1 MEPMEFNDEILNQYE
16 PGEFR
21 RGQIVKGTVIG
32 KEEDGIVVD
41 FGGKSEGFVPEGELI
56 RPMDDYKIGE
66 ELTLQIL
73 NLNYEE
79 RSTLSEKRPIFRK
92 TMEELRKLY
101 EEGKPVK
108 ARIVSQA
115 KGGYNVVLK
124 GVVPAFLPGSH
135 SLLKREEPF
144 PREEIE
150 VLILDMAHTRRGTRI
165 VVSRKAIQER
175 KVDEFFSEKKT
186 GDVVECTVRRI
197 NPSGVEVEVSDGI
210 RGFIPRS
217 ELSYDTRIT
226 PEDVVQVGQKVTAK
240 IIELDKDRRSVVLSL
255 KQLMP
260 DPWNK
265 VEEKYPV
272 GKVVSG
278 EVTSIHPFGFFV
290 RLEPGV
296 EGLVP
301 RSEVFWGN
309 SRKNLEDVVK
319 VGDLVKVE
327 VINVDREN
335 RKLTLSYRKAKG
347 DPWENIEDRY
357 HVGNTVAGRVISI
370 IRQGVFVELEEGIEG
385 FVPISELS
393 WKRVDSPEEVVKV
406 GEKVKVKI
414 MNLDKENRRLSLS
427 IKRTQENPWK
437 RALEELEKDSI
448 VRGTVKKVVNSG
460 VIVQVEEYDVEGFV
474 PNNHLVSEP
483 EEGKLLDLVV
493 LRIDPDEIFGGRMI
507 LSEKRFE
514 ERMNIEEYKKKVE
527 EESYQK
533 SLGDLLKNG
542 E

>member
-1 MEPMEFNDEILNQYE
+1 MEPVEFNDEILRQYE

-41 FGGKSEGFVPEGELI
+41 FGGKSEGFVPESELI
-56 RPMDDYKIGE
+56 KPVSDYKVGE

-79 RSTLSEKRPIFRK
+79 RSTLSEKRPIFRE
-92 TMEELRKLY
+92 TMEELRKFH

-108 ARIVSQA
+108 ARIVSQS
-115 KGGYNVVLK
+115 KGGYNVLLK

-135 SLLKREEPF
+135 SLLRREDPLPKEDVD
-144 PREEIE
+144 
-150 VLILDMAHTRRGTRI
+150 VLILDMTRTRRGTRI

-175 KVDEFFSEKKT
+175 KVEQFFSERKT
-186 GDVVECTVRRI
+186 GDIVECAVRRI
-197 NPSGVEVEVSDGI
+197 TRSGIVVEILGGI

-217 ELSYDTRIT
+217 ELSYDTRIV
-226 PEDVVQVGQKVTAK
+226 PEDMVQVGQTVTAK
-240 IIELDKDRRSVVLSL
+240 IIELDKDRKSVVLSI

-260 DPWNK
+260 DPWSK
-265 VEEKYPV
+265 VEGKYPL

-301 RSEVFWGN
+301 RSEVFWGS
-309 SRKNLEDVVK
+309 SRRNLEDVVK

-327 VINVDREN
+327 VINVDKEN

-347 DPWENIEDRY
+347 DPWENIEDKY
-357 HVGNTVAGRVISI
+357 YVGNTVAGKVTSI
-370 IRQGVFVELEEGIEG
+370 IKQGVFVELEEGIEG
-385 FVPISELS
+385 FVPASELS
-393 WKRVDSPEEVVKV
+393 WRRVDRPEEVVRV

-427 IKRTQENPWK
+427 IKRTQKNPWE
-437 RALEELEKDSI
+437 RALEELGKDSM
-448 VRGTVKKVVNSG
+448 VKGTVKKIVNSG
-460 VIVQVEEYDVEGFV
+460 VIVQVKEYDVEGFI
-474 PNNHLVSEP
+474 PNNHLISEP
-483 EEGKLLDLVV
+483 EEGKTLNLVV
-493 LRIDPDEIFGGRMI
+493 LRIDPDETFGGRMI

-527 EESYQK
+527 KENYQK